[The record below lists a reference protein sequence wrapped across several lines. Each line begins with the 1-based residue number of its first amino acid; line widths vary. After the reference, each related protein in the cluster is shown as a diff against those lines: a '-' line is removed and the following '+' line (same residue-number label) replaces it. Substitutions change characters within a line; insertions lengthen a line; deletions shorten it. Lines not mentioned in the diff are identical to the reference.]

1 MSWIEYK
8 ITLKPFSPFNEI
20 VVALLAEENF
30 ESFAEQDENVFAYIR
45 IEIIITENVDKI
57 LSNIDCENSHT
68 TQEIE
73 EQNWNKIW
81 EEQFEPIEVEKF
93 CRIRAPFHQLKPGF
107 IDIVIEPKMSFGTG
121 HHSTTFMML
130 KAMHDYRDR
139 IKDSKLLDM
148 GCGTAILAIAAEKIG
163 AQNIIAIDND
173 QWAYENSIEN
183 TAKNNCSLIEVK
195 LGDASTINGQNF
207 DIVLANIN
215 RNILSKDLVFYKE
228 VLNKNGLVFLSGF
241 FTTDISQI
249 LEVTNQLNLR
259 LISEYSNE
267 SWACLVLES

>member
-1 MSWIEYK
+1 
-8 ITLKPFSPFNEI
+8 
-20 VVALLAEENF
+20 VALLAEENF
-30 ESFAEQDENVFAYIR
+30 ESFTEQDENVFAYIR
-45 IEIIITENVDKI
+45 KENMNTENVDQI
-57 LSNIDCENSHT
+57 LSNIDCENSYT

-81 EEQFEPIEVEKF
+81 EEQFEPIEVENF

-130 KAMHDYRDR
+130 KAMHDFRGR

-163 AQNIIAIDND
+163 AQNIMAIDND

-183 TAKNNCSLIEVK
+183 TAKNNCSLIDVK
-195 LGDASTINGQNF
+195 LGDASTIKGLNF
-207 DIVLANIN
+207 DVVLANIN

-241 FTTDISQI
+241 FTTDVSQI
-249 LEVTNQLNLR
+249 LEVTNQLNLK

>member
-30 ESFAEQDENVFAYIR
+30 ESFTEQDENVFAYIR
-45 IEIIITENVDKI
+45 KENINKENVDQI
-57 LSNIDCENSHT
+57 LSNIDCEISYT

-81 EEQFEPIEVEKF
+81 EEQFEPIEVENF
-93 CRIRAPFHQLKPGF
+93 CRIRAPFHTVKHGL

-121 HHSTTFMML
+121 HHSTTYMML
-130 KAMHDYRDR
+130 KAMHDYGDR
-139 IKDSKLLDM
+139 INGRKLLDM

-163 AQNIIAIDND
+163 AKNILAIDND
-173 QWAYENSIEN
+173 QWAYENSVEN
-183 TAKNNCSLIEVK
+183 IAKNNCSLIEVK

-215 RNILSKDLVFYKE
+215 RNILSNDLVFYKE
-228 VLNKNGLVFLSGF
+228 GLNKNGLIFLSGF
-241 FTTDISQI
+241 FTTDVAQI
-249 LEVTNQLNLR
+249 IEVTNQLNLK
-259 LISEYSNE
+259 LISQYSNE

>member
-1 MSWIEYK
+1 MPWIEYK

-30 ESFAEQDENVFAYIR
+30 ESFTENEENVFAYIR
-45 IEIIITENVDKI
+45 KENINKENVDQI
-57 LSNIDCENSHT
+57 LSNINCEISIT
-68 TQEIE
+68 TREIE

-93 CRIRAPFHQLKPGF
+93 CRIRAPFHQTKSGF

-130 KAMHDYRDR
+130 KAMHNYVDR

-163 AQNIIAIDND
+163 AKNILAIDND

-183 TAKNNCSLIEVK
+183 IAKNTCSLIEVK
-195 LGDASTINGQNF
+195 LGDASTINGLNF
-207 DIVLANIN
+207 DVVLANIN
-215 RNILSKDLVFYKE
+215 RNILSRDLVFYKE

-241 FTTDISQI
+241 FTTDVSQI
-249 LEVTNQLNLR
+249 LEVTNQLNLK
-259 LISEYSNE
+259 LISEFSNE